1 MFNLPKTRKVEEIKT
16 QLEAI
21 KKDLDGAINA
31 GAEASKEYTQEKLNA
46 FNEVL
51 EKSNASIANLEAR
64 VNELKA
70 NGMEDKDAVAKTTQ
84 EALMNAMD
92 SDGFRSFVKGE
103 SSRFNIEDLKVKAV
117 GDMPTADTTTQIVDN
132 AYLPILPEVERKFRV
147 RNALRQ
153 GSMSGDAVQ
162 FPDVSGG
169 EGAPTTVA
177 EGAVKPQMD
186 KDFSLVTYNAQT
198 IAGYMRLS
206 NQMLSDFQGIT
217 SYLAYEL
224 PRQIYNVEDTQLLT
238 GNGTA
243 PNLYGLSNGAKSDA
257 ELVGSAFENAI
268 ANGLS
273 TKFDCI
279 LAGIGILKAS
289 DYAPDAIL
297 MNPQDVVQLA
307 YARDTQGQY
316 TAPVIFVDNTPTIF
330 GLPIQESSAVTA
342 GSFFVMD
349 SQNVG
354 QLFQREGISVR
365 FFEQD
370 GDNVTYNQTTVRG
383 EMREAFAKFHSDA
396 CFTDTFANVTTVIE
410 AAP

>member
-1 MFNLPKTRKVEEIKT
+1 
-16 QLEAI
+16 
-21 KKDLDGAINA
+21 
-31 GAEASKEYTQEKLNA
+31 
-46 FNEVL
+46 
-51 EKSNASIANLEAR
+51 
-64 VNELKA
+64 
-70 NGMEDKDAVAKTTQ
+70 MEDKDAVAKTTQ

-92 SDGFRSFVKGE
+92 SDGFKSFVKGE

-117 GDMPTADTTTQIVDN
+117 GDMTIGGQTGQIVDN

-162 FPDVSGG
+162 FPDVTGG
-169 EGAPTTVA
+169 EGAPTAVS
-177 EGAVKPQMD
+177 EGSAKPQMD

-238 GNGTA
+238 GDGSA
-243 PNLYGLSNGAKSDA
+243 PNLYGLESGALSDA
-257 ELVGSAFENAI
+257 NLVGTSFENAI

-279 LAGIGILKAS
+279 LAAIGLLKSS
-289 DYAPDAIL
+289 DYAPDGII

-307 YARDTQGQY
+307 YARDTNGQY

-330 GLPIQESSAVTA
+330 GLPISESSAVTA
-342 GSFFVMD
+342 GEFYVMD

-370 GDNVTYNQTTVRG
+370 GTNVT
-383 EMREAFAKFHSDA
+383 S
-396 CFTDTFANVTTVIE
+396 
-410 AAP
+410 

>member
-16 QLEAI
+16 QLESI

-64 VNELKA
+64 VNELKG

-92 SDGFRSFVKGE
+92 SDGFKSFVKGE
-103 SSRFNIEDLKVKAV
+103 APRFNIEDLKVK
-117 GDMPTADTTTQIVDN
+117 GSDMTTPSGVVDN

-162 FPDVSGG
+162 FPDITASTDAAGV
-169 EGAPTTVA
+169 VA
-177 EGAVKPQMD
+177 EGSAKQQVD
-186 KDFSLVTYNAQT
+186 KTFALQTYNAQN

-224 PRQIYNVEDTQLLT
+224 PRQIYNAEDVQLLT
-238 GNGTA
+238 GDGSA
-243 PNLYGLSNGAKSDA
+243 PNLYGLSSGALTDA
-257 ELVGSAFENAI
+257 DLVGTSFEDAI
-268 ANGLS
+268 AAGLA
-273 TKFDCI
+273 TKYDCI
-279 LAGIGILKAS
+279 LAAIGLLKSS
-289 DYAPDAIL
+289 DYAPDAIM
-297 MNPQDVVQLA
+297 MNPSDLVQLA
-307 YARDTQGQY
+307 YARDTNGQY
-316 TAPVIFVDNTPTIF
+316 TAPVIFVDNVPTIY
-330 GLPIQESSAVTA
+330 GLPIQESSAVASDT
-342 GSFFVMD
+342 FYVMD

-354 QLFQREGISVR
+354 QLFQREGVSVR

-370 GDNVTYNQTTVRG
+370 GTNVTTNETTVRG

-396 CFTDTFANVTTVIE
+396 CFVDTFTNVISVIQ
-410 AAP
+410 A

>member
-1 MFNLPKTRKVEEIKT
+1 MFNLPKTRKVEDIKT

-103 SSRFNIEDLKVKAV
+103 SSRFNIEDLKVKGV
-117 GDMPTADTTTQIVDN
+117 DMPTAGQTTQVVDN

-162 FPDVSGG
+162 FPDISASTDSAGV
-169 EGAPTTVA
+169 VA
-177 EGAVKPQMD
+177 EGSAKQQVD
-186 KDFSLVTYNAQT
+186 KTFALQTYNAQT

-206 NQMLSDFQGIT
+206 NQMLADFQGIT

-224 PRQIYNVEDTQLLT
+224 PRQIYNAEDVQLLT
-238 GNGTA
+238 GNGSA

-257 ELVGSAFENAI
+257 DLVGTSFEDAI
-268 ANGLS
+268 ASGLA
-273 TKFDCI
+273 TKYDCI
-279 LAGIGILKAS
+279 LAAIGLLKSS
-289 DYAPDAIL
+289 DYAPDAIM
-297 MNPQDVVQLA
+297 MNPSDLVQLA
-307 YARDTQGQY
+307 YARDTNGQY
-316 TAPVIFVDNTPTIF
+316 TAPVIFVDNVPTIY
-330 GLPIQESSAVTA
+330 GLPIQESSAVASDT
-342 GSFFVMD
+342 FYVMD

-354 QLFQREGISVR
+354 QLFQREGVSVR

-370 GDNVTYNQTTVRG
+370 GNNVTTNETTVRG

-396 CFTDTFANVTTVIE
+396 CFVDTFTNVIAVIQ
-410 AAP
+410 A

>member
-1 MFNLPKTRKVEEIKT
+1 MFNLPKTRKVEEIKN
-16 QLEAI
+16 QLESI

-64 VNELKA
+64 VNELKG
-70 NGMEDKDAVAKTTQ
+70 NGMEDKEAVAKTTQ

-92 SDGFRSFVKGE
+92 SDGFKSFVKGE
-103 SSRFNIEDLKVKAV
+103 NPRFNIEGLKVK
-117 GDMPTADTTTQIVDN
+117 GSDMTTPSDVVDN

-162 FPDVSGG
+162 FPDITASTDAAGV
-169 EGAPTTVA
+169 VA
-177 EGAVKPQMD
+177 EGSAKQQVD
-186 KDFSLVTYNAQT
+186 KTFALQTYNAQT

-224 PRQIYNVEDTQLLT
+224 PRQIYNAEDVQLLT

-243 PNLYGLSNGAKSDA
+243 PNLYGLSNGALTDA
-257 ELVGSAFENAI
+257 DLVGTSFEDAI
-268 ANGLS
+268 AAGLA
-273 TKFDCI
+273 TKYDCI
-279 LAGIGILKAS
+279 LAAIGLLKSS
-289 DYAPDAIL
+289 DYAPDAIM
-297 MNPQDVVQLA
+297 MNPSDLVQLA
-307 YARDTQGQY
+307 YARDTNGQY
-316 TAPVIFVDNTPTIF
+316 TAPVIFVDNTPTIY
-330 GLPIQESSAVTA
+330 GLPIQESSAVASDT
-342 GSFFVMD
+342 FYVMD

-354 QLFQREGISVR
+354 QLFQREGVSVR

-370 GDNVTYNQTTVRG
+370 GTNVTTNETTVRG

-396 CFTDTFANVTTVIE
+396 CFVDTFTNVISVIQ
-410 AAP
+410 A

>member
-70 NGMEDKDAVAKTTQ
+70 NGMDDKEAVAKTTQ

-92 SDGFRSFVKGE
+92 SDGFKSFVKGE
-103 SSRFNIEDLKVKAV
+103 SSRFNIEDLKVK
-117 GDMPTADTTTQIVDN
+117 GSDMTTPSGVVDN

-162 FPDVSGG
+162 FPDITASTDAAGV
-169 EGAPTTVA
+169 VA
-177 EGAVKPQMD
+177 EGSAKQQVD
-186 KDFSLVTYNAQT
+186 KTFALQTYNAQT

-206 NQMLSDFQGIT
+206 NQMLADFQGIT

-224 PRQIYNVEDTQLLT
+224 PRQIYNAEDTQLLT
-238 GNGTA
+238 GNGSA
-243 PNLYGLSNGAKSDA
+243 PNLYGLSSGALTDA
-257 ELVGSAFENAI
+257 DLVGTSFENAI

-273 TKFDCI
+273 TKYDCI
-279 LAGIGILKAS
+279 LAAIGLLKSS
-289 DYAPDAIL
+289 DYAPDAIM
-297 MNPQDVVQLA
+297 MNPSDLVQLA
-307 YARDTQGQY
+307 YARDTNGQY
-316 TAPVIFVDNTPTIF
+316 TAPVIFVDNVPTIY
-330 GLPIQESSAVTA
+330 GLPIQESSAVASDT
-342 GSFFVMD
+342 FYVMD

-354 QLFQREGISVR
+354 QLFQREGVSVR

-370 GDNVTYNQTTVRG
+370 GNNVTTNETTVRG

-396 CFTDTFANVTTVIE
+396 CFVDTFANVTTVIE
-410 AAP
+410 AAG

>member
-1 MFNLPKTRKVEEIKT
+1 M
-16 QLEAI
+16 
-21 KKDLDGAINA
+21 
-31 GAEASKEYTQEKLNA
+31 
-46 FNEVL
+46 
-51 EKSNASIANLEAR
+51 
-64 VNELKA
+64 NELKG

-117 GDMPTADTTTQIVDN
+117 ADMTIGGQTGQIVDN

-162 FPDVSGG
+162 FPDVTGG
-169 EGAPTTVA
+169 EGVPTAVS
-177 EGAVKPQMD
+177 EGSAKPQMD

-238 GNGTA
+238 GDGSA
-243 PNLYGLSNGAKSDA
+243 PNLYGLSSGALTDA
-257 ELVGSAFENAI
+257 DFSGTSFVNAI

-273 TKFDCI
+273 TKYDCI
-279 LAGIGILKAS
+279 LAAIGLLKS
-289 DYAPDAIL
+289 RDYAPDAIM
-297 MNPQDVVQLA
+297 MNPTDLVQLA

-316 TAPVIFVDNTPTIF
+316 TAPVIFVDNTPTIY
-330 GLPIQESSAVTA
+330 GLPIQESSAVASDT
-342 GSFFVMD
+342 FYVMD

-354 QLFQREGISVR
+354 QLFQREGVSVR

-370 GDNVTYNQTTVRG
+370 GNNVTTNETTVRG

-396 CFTDTFANVTTVIE
+396 CFVDTFTNVTTVIE
-410 AAP
+410 ASA

>member
-1 MFNLPKTRKVEEIKT
+1 MEEIKT
-16 QLEAI
+16 QLESI

-31 GAEASKEYTQEKLNA
+31 GVEASKEYTQEKLNA

-51 EKSNASIANLEAR
+51 EKSNSSIANLESR
-64 VNELKA
+64 VKELKA

-92 SDGFRSFVKGE
+92 CDGFKSFVKGE
-103 SSRFNIEDLKVKAV
+103 APRFNIEDLKVKTA
-117 GDMPTADTTTQIVDN
+117 GDMTTPSGVVDN
-132 AYLPILPEVERKFRV
+132 TYLPILPEVERKFRV

-153 GSMSGDAVQ
+153 GSMGGNAIQ
-162 FPDVSGG
+162 FPDVAAKDGV
-169 EGAPTTVA
+169 PTVVA
-177 EGAVKPQMD
+177 EGGAKTQMD
-186 KDFSLVTYNAQT
+186 KTISLVTYPAQT

-224 PRQIYNVEDTQLLT
+224 PRQIYNTEDTQLLT
-238 GNGTA
+238 GDGSS
-243 PNLYGLSNGAKSDA
+243 PNLYGLSSGALSDA
-257 ELVGSAFENAI
+257 NLAGTAFENAI
-268 ANGLS
+268 ANGKS
-273 TKFDCI
+273 TRWDCL
-279 LAGIGILKAS
+279 LAAIGLLKSS

-297 MNPQDVVQLA
+297 MNPQDVITLA
-307 YARDTQGQY
+307 YTRDDNNQY
-316 TAPVIFVDNTPTIF
+316 IAPVIFVDNVPTIY
-330 GLPIQESSAVTA
+330 GLPIQESSAVA
-342 GSFFVMD
+342 VGSFFVMD

-354 QLFQREGISVR
+354 QLFQREGVSVR

-370 GDNVTYNQTTVRG
+370 ASNVTTNETTVRG

-410 AAP
+410 ASA

>member
-1 MFNLPKTRKVEEIKT
+1 MEEIKT
-16 QLEAI
+16 QLESI

-64 VNELKA
+64 VNELKG
-70 NGMEDKDAVAKTTQ
+70 NGMEDKEAVAKTTQ

-92 SDGFRSFVKGE
+92 SDGFKSFAKGE
-103 SSRFNIEDLKVKAV
+103 NSRFNIEDLKVKAAA
-117 GDMPTADTTTQIVDN
+117 DMTIAGQTGQIVDN

-153 GSMSGDAVQ
+153 GSMAGDAVQ

-169 EGAPTTVA
+169 EGAPTVVA
-177 EGAVKPQMD
+177 EGGAKPQMD

-224 PRQIYNVEDTQLLT
+224 PRQIFNTEDVQLLT
-238 GNGTA
+238 GDGTGA
-243 PNLYGLSNGAKSDA
+243 NLTGLSTGAKSDA
-257 ELVGSAFENAI
+257 DLVGTSFEDAI
-268 ANGLS
+268 ASGLA
-273 TKFDCI
+273 TKYDCL
-279 LAGIGILKAS
+279 LAAIGLLKSS

-297 MNPQDVVQLA
+297 MNPSDLVQLA
-307 YARDTQGQY
+307 YARDTNGQY
-316 TAPVIFVDNTPTIF
+316 TAPVIFVDNVPTIY
-330 GLPIQESSAVTA
+330 GLPIQESSAVASDT
-342 GSFFVMD
+342 FYVMD

-354 QLFQREGISVR
+354 QLFQREGVSVR

-370 GDNVTYNQTTVRG
+370 GTNVTTNETTVRG

-396 CFTDTFANVTTVIE
+396 CFVDTFTNVISVIQ
-410 AAP
+410 A